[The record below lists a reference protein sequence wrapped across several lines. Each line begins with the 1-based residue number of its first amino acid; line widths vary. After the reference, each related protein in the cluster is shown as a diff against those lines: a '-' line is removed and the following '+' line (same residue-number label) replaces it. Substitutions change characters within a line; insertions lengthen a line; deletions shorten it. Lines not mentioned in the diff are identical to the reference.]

1 MAMAEVTKL
10 EDKLADLEENLAKTK
25 DMAKEA
31 NDKTTD
37 LGKESEESLRVAR
50 VLKNKN
56 NTEDGQVTAL
66 ENQPE

>member
-1 MAMAEVTKL
+1 M
-10 EDKLADLEENLAKTK
+10 EENLAKKK

-31 NDKTTD
+31 NDKTTE
-37 LGKESEESLRVAR
+37 LGKESERVAV
-50 VLKNKN
+50 VLKKN

>member
-1 MAMAEVTKL
+1 MAMVEVTKM
-10 EDKLADLEENLAKTK
+10 EDKVADLEENLARKK

-56 NTEDGQVTAL
+56 NTDRA
-66 ENQPE
+66 

>member
-37 LGKESEESLRVAR
+37 LGKE
-50 VLKNKN
+50 N
-56 NTEDGQVTAL
+56 
-66 ENQPE
+66 